1 MAAVECTGC
10 SGGAGAELAA
20 KTAGLLALLL
30 ALVAGAEARRG
41 RVHLAPKSAKAT
53 DGVVLARGAQFGGRG
68 AVFLALLALLL
79 ARRSVLC
86 LARLKVGSARGLA
99 VSQDGARRRRGNR
112 RRG

>member
-53 DGVVLARGAQFGGRG
+53 DGVVFAQGALRGRG